1 MTALPFRLSCLAF
14 AALLLPLAQAAFNP
28 AIVSAEARWIVYA
41 DLDALRGS
49 APGRELV
56 DALQKAQREATD
68 GTIGLDIPKVLTT
81 VGSLTAYGI
90 NLSKDPEAIDGAL
103 IAQGTAD
110 LRKIAESVL
119 LQGTLAEP
127 KVFSEVTDLPFPA
140 YAINDPKAPEST
152 RMQLIVAFPPEPI
165 VLLSKSR
172 AQLLKARDV
181 FRGTAPSLAKGG
193 AAELAK
199 PKVNTADAYLFAA
212 SVVPTEPILPK
223 NAPQTRMLQL
233 ARSGAIAVGESG
245 PDLFAEVELN
255 ASSDQNAGKLLKIL
269 QGLTAMLSLA
279 ESNDR
284 ELAQFLNAASV
295 QRQEDTVTLNLAYPS
310 ARLLQMVQTL
320 RARAEAPPA
329 RREPVITHGTVV
341 AEWRADEGG
350 APEGAA
356 PDALSW
362 RTIENVSL
370 VNGSILSLGRFAT
383 GGRNARFNRVEIIPA
398 EGTGAPLVFRTEYM
412 RNFRGTMSQF
422 QFPGADGIYTLRVA
436 YQSEPDSDA
445 KFALSVR
452 NPNDPEPSPH
462 GRKGR

>member
-181 FRGTAPSLAKGG
+181 FRGTAPSLAIASATSRCMSLKSLCADR
-193 AAELAK
+193 AASLVCSTLSYITTASWPVVTTLYSAYRPAMPDSPRRAAK
-199 PKVNTADAYLFAA
+199 PPYSFA
-212 SVVPTEPILPK
+212 
-223 NAPQTRMLQL
+223 RML
-233 ARSGAIAVGESG
+233 
-245 PDLFAEVELN
+245 
-255 ASSDQNAGKLLKIL
+255 
-269 QGLTAMLSLA
+269 
-279 ESNDR
+279 
-284 ELAQFLNAASV
+284 
-295 QRQEDTVTLNLAYPS
+295 
-310 ARLLQMVQTL
+310 
-320 RARAEAPPA
+320 
-329 RREPVITHGTVV
+329 
-341 AEWRADEGG
+341 
-350 APEGAA
+350 
-356 PDALSW
+356 
-362 RTIENVSL
+362 
-370 VNGSILSLGRFAT
+370 
-383 GGRNARFNRVEIIPA
+383 
-398 EGTGAPLVFRTEYM
+398 
-412 RNFRGTMSQF
+412 
-422 QFPGADGIYTLRVA
+422 
-436 YQSEPDSDA
+436 
-445 KFALSVR
+445 
-452 NPNDPEPSPH
+452 
-462 GRKGR
+462 